1 MALEE
6 HTFPLPRLFGDCGL
20 DHHNHLSRARGSDCN
35 AQSQFTGELCFGK
48 RYNGLFVPEEPEKP
62 NPILSLLSQAGL
74 SSDFVQKI
82 RFRGPVG
89 KIALVGVIL
98 LPSLGGIG
106 IRSSN
111 PGIQGLCAV
120 LATVVGIFVVGGILW
135 YSDKHPDQAT
145 LEGMEVVVMQHQK
158 AWAEAAAKGVPGLP
172 AILPTIPNLES
183 ARPEIE

>member
-1 MALEE
+1 M
-6 HTFPLPRLFGDCGL
+6 
-20 DHHNHLSRARGSDCN
+20 
-35 AQSQFTGELCFGK
+35 
-48 RYNGLFVPEEPEKP
+48 PEETDKTGD
-62 NPILSLLSQAGL
+62 IQSLLSKFGF
-74 SSDFVQKI
+74 SSDFVQKV

-111 PGIQGLCAV
+111 PWIQGLCAV
-120 LATVVGIFVVGGILW
+120 LATVVGIFVIGGILW

-158 AWAEAAAKGVPGLP
+158 AWAEAVAKGGKPLPPGSVSV
-172 AILPTIPNLES
+172 IPNPQIES
-183 ARPEIE
+183 PGAEG